1 MRSAVMQVVVLTLVC
16 IISSLAL
23 ALVNDLTKEKIE
35 YQRELAESRAV
46 EAALLS
52 GDLQCDNR
60 PSEDAIKI
68 SDWKD
73 ENGDPKKVCLGK
85 LDGKIVG
92 VAFTSIGEGYGG
104 NIKIM
109 MGVDRD
115 SKVVGIEI
123 LEHLETPGLGANIDN
138 DSFKAQFGGKYLKGS
153 PESKLEVVKGG
164 RPAKEHWEI
173 QALTGATISPIG
185 VASAVTRGLEKFE
198 EYKEQILAEEMS
210 KEGTE

>member
-138 DSFKAQFGGKYLKGS
+138 DSFKDQFGGKYLKGS

-185 VASAVTRGLEKFE
+185 VASAVSRGLKKFE

>member
-104 NIKIM
+104 NIKII

-138 DSFKAQFGGKYLKGS
+138 DSFKGQFGGKYLKGS

-185 VASAVTRGLEKFE
+185 VASAVSRGLKKFE

>member
-185 VASAVTRGLEKFE
+185 VASAVSRGLKKFE

>member
-23 ALVNDLTKEKIE
+23 ALVNNLTEERIAEQK
-35 YQRELAESRAV
+35 RLAESRAV
-46 EAALLS
+46 EAALLE

-60 PSEDAIKI
+60 PSEDAINVL
-68 SDWKD
+68 DWKD
-73 ENGDPKKVCLGK
+73 KDGNPKKICLGK

-92 VAFTSIGEGYGG
+92 VAFTSVGEGYGG

-115 SKVVGIEI
+115 GKVVGIEI
-123 LEHLETPGLGANIDN
+123 LDHLETPGLGANIDN
-138 DSFKAQFGGKYLKGS
+138 DSFKDQFGGKYLKGS

-173 QALTGATISPIG
+173 QALTGATVSPEG
-185 VASAVTRGLEKFE
+185 VASAVTRGLKKFE
-198 EYKEQILAEEMS
+198 EYKEQILAEGTS
-210 KEGTE
+210 KGGTE